1 MKIKI
6 RKADKKDIPSLI
18 KIVKGVKSIEDYP
31 GEYNNSLFL
40 KMINNKLTILLV
52 AEIKDK
58 VVGFNEFR
66 VDKISNRI
74 YF

>member
-31 GEYNNSLFL
+31 GEYNKKLFEKML
-40 KMINNKLTILLV
+40 KDKETILLV
-52 AEIKDK
+52 AEIEK
-58 VVGFNEFR
+58 
-66 VDKISNRI
+66 
-74 YF
+74 